1 MSFTYSLL
9 TKDVTVTCQS
19 VGFDPFVGFFHQ
31 IRPGRPALA
40 LDLMEEFRPLICD
53 SVVLQVIR
61 TREITESDF
70 VVRGGACALT
80 PAGRRT
86 LMNAYER
93 RMETSVTHPI
103 FKYVVSYRRVL
114 EIQARLLARYLT
126 GETPEYPPFR
136 TR

>member
-1 MSFTYSLL
+1 ML
-9 TKDVTVTCQS
+9 TKDVTVTAQS

-31 IRPGRPALA
+31 LRPGRPALA

-61 TREITESDF
+61 TRELAESDF
-70 VVRGGACALT
+70 IVRGGGCTLT

-86 LMNAYER
+86 LIGAYER
-93 RMETSVTHPI
+93 RMDTTVIHPI
-103 FKYVVSYRRVL
+103 FKYSVSYRRVL
-114 EIQARLLARYLT
+114 EIQARLLARYLM
-126 GETPEYPPFR
+126 GEILEYPPFR